1 MAETI
6 IQVWKD
12 VDNAL
17 GKKNNGDV
25 VDMVG
30 FDAINN
36 SLTNIFTTFQGSRR
50 MIPTFALPIY
60 RLLFEQ
66 IDAQTSSILAD
77 LILQAVRLWE
87 PRIIVTGITVDA
99 RPDEN
104 TYIVTLNYTVVG
116 NSRDQIQT
124 FETVLR
130 VV

>member
-1 MAETI
+1 MAIKT
-6 IQVWKD
+6 WKD
-12 VDNAL
+12 VDNHL
-17 GKKNNGDV
+17 RKKNNGDV

-50 MIPTFALPIY
+50 MIPDFALPIY
-60 RLLFEQ
+60 QLLFEQ
-66 IDAQTSSILAD
+66 MDANTASILAD
-77 LILQAVRLWE
+77 MILRAVKIWE
-87 PRIIVTGITVDA
+87 PRIVVTGIDVDA

-104 TYIVTLNYTVVG
+104 TYIVTLMYTVVG
-116 NSRDQIQT
+116 NPREQIQT

>member
-1 MAETI
+1 MAI
-6 IQVWKD
+6 IKVWKD
-12 VDNAL
+12 VDNFL

-50 MIPTFALPIY
+50 MIPDFALPIY

-66 IDAQTSSILAD
+66 IDAQTSGILAD
-77 LILQAVRLWE
+77 LILQAIRIWE
-87 PRIIVTGITVDA
+87 PRIIVKGITVDA

-116 NSRDQIQT
+116 NSREQIQT
-124 FETVLR
+124 FDSVLR